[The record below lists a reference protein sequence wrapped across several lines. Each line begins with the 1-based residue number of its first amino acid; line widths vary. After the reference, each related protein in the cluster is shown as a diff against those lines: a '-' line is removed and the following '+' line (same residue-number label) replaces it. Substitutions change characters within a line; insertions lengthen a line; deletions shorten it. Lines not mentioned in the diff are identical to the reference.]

1 MKIRCIKEEPGITLK
16 GGKVALVPSDFKLG
30 QYYEI
35 TINDNYFDIIDDNG
49 ELHRY
54 KRNYNSD
61 RIENKYIATDKFFD
75 FKELYRKLK
84 LKRLLNDNQETRT

>member
-1 MKIRCIKEEPGITLK
+1 MKIRCIKEQPGITLK
-16 GGKVALVPSDFKLG
+16 DGKIVLVASEFTLNK
-30 QYYEI
+30 YYEI
-35 TINDNYFDIIDDNG
+35 TIDDNYFDIIDNNG